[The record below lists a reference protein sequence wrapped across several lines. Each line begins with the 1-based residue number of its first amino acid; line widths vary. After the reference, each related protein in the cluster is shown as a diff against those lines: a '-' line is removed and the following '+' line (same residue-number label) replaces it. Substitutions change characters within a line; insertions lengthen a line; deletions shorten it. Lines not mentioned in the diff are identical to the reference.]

1 MNIDIKFCIANENG
15 DILVAETP
23 DSQHELECLIEKAHN
38 ENLVL
43 ESSTLT
49 IVTIIVKDDSHSI
62 LPFPATANSYGP
74 EDVMEPIEEIEEVEE
89 LLDEE
94 EYIVEETEVI
104 PEEDDE
110 E

>member
-1 MNIDIKFCIANENG
+1 MKIDIKFCIANENG

-23 DSQHELECLIEKAHN
+23 DSHHELECLIEKAHN
-38 ENLVL
+38 EKFVL
-43 ESSTLT
+43 ESSTLI
-49 IVTIIVKDDSHSI
+49 IVTIKIKSNEEFCPDS
-62 LPFPATANSYGP
+62 ANSYGP

-94 EYIVEETEVI
+94 EYIVEEEEVI
-104 PEEDDE
+104 PEEDE